1 VQLLYRTVLDFNVQ
15 IYRYLGPLKKVS
27 VEISDLKRS
36 KCLIKNVWYK
46 FFEFESRKH
55 ISAARSVALIFA
67 VTGFICRRGSAR
79 QCLDWFCRPRM
90 HKSHSYQEYGPNMG
104 RDGDVSMAKVPS
116 RELRYH
122 WYKYISLPLKR
133 RLYSQILKSSRFCYW
148 SAIFF

>member
-1 VQLLYRTVLDFNVQ
+1 MQLLYSTVLDFNVR

-67 VTGFICRRGSAR
+67 VTGFICRRGESKAYR
-79 QCLDWFCRPRM
+79 T
-90 HKSHSYQEYGPNMG
+90 
-104 RDGDVSMAKVPS
+104 
-116 RELRYH
+116 
-122 WYKYISLPLKR
+122 
-133 RLYSQILKSSRFCYW
+133 
-148 SAIFF
+148 

>member
-1 VQLLYRTVLDFNVQ
+1 VQLLYRTVLDFNVR

-67 VTGFICRRGSAR
+67 VTGFICRRGESAGATR
-79 QCLDWFCRPRM
+79 SDCHLPKMTTRSDCHLSKMTKNSPLSRI
-90 HKSHSYQEYGPNMG
+90 SG
-104 RDGDVSMAKVPS
+104 RA
-116 RELRYH
+116 
-122 WYKYISLPLKR
+122 
-133 RLYSQILKSSRFCYW
+133 
-148 SAIFF
+148 

>member
-67 VTGFICRRGSAR
+67 VTGFICRRGVYIYYIQYYIGGLYFDICMYSLFYSP
-79 QCLDWFCRPRM
+79 QY
-90 HKSHSYQEYGPNMG
+90 S
-104 RDGDVSMAKVPS
+104 PS
-116 RELRYH
+116 
-122 WYKYISLPLKR
+122 I
-133 RLYSQILKSSRFCYW
+133 
-148 SAIFF
+148 